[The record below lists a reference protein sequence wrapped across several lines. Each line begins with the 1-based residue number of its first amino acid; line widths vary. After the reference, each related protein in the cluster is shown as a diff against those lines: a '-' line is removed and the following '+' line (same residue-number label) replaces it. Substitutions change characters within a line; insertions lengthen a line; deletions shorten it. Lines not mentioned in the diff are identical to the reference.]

1 MKKKNQLLIIGLFM
15 TANAILLTSSQKAM
29 AGEGIV
35 APDGITA
42 ACGSVSLVCSSYGA
56 SWRWYPTKSNSVNT
70 DGSRRYINSDGE
82 NPGYVKDTNITGCA
96 SIGGY
101 WRYSLIVKQT
111 GKGYGT
117 SGDSWTKG
125 EQIGTMGIS
134 GPGDPGFRSYYLYGS
149 ADQQACLAKK
159 KDCTLYQQG
168 WNGKTING
176 QTIVEGTW
184 NQVQE
189 LYNDARAHDSKTY
202 KEGWGYNSNLAW
214 FCYAGKSFKAKAT
227 VGDQTTNYVVGS
239 DTNGNNEIGK
249 SITTKAISCNSSSG
263 CNVTFRFDLK
273 KLFSANSNY
282 NSTVYHIEKGSSV
295 SGPWSR
301 VSGYTSDKS
310 SSPATG
316 GTNVFSTTDKVKA
329 GDTLC
334 YRIGYKPHGS
344 FTSSTYRYVRACA
357 YGTGT
362 LGSSISIKTKRD
374 SSSDYANH
382 TEGAPLYVKPGDKV
396 DIRGT
401 FTPTYQILASR
412 NVSAV
417 TVGLNTRTANA
428 TIQNSFN
435 NLVEPDWN
443 NAFSV
448 KMENQTGIFNEVA
461 KNGTVGSGGAHDSD
475 RDYTVSSSDVGK
487 TLVATAHTNGL
498 NTTKT
503 TPKNVKIDFAS
514 NSYKATVNNDAV
526 SASNYIKVPYS
537 FKNSVEF
544 IDNDDSEKIV
554 YAGEQVSLENIVA
567 KVSPHEYNNS
577 SLGKYATIVP
587 NATIQICGANGECVE
602 KGIGSLNPSG
612 LLDGSEVSVSG
623 LGITLNVPDVS
634 AGNEFCITAK
644 IMPATSGEESPNM
657 DGEGDKQ
664 WSEAKSMCYTIAKR
678 PTLQDW
684 GGNVYSNGNIKTS
697 IADKR
702 RLKDPEGNEVSGGHY
717 IFGSWAELGIIAN
730 GSVTGFASGAG
741 YGYNNDYVD
750 PSNHSGGFNFC
761 NVSTL
766 SFANSGCSNKST
778 GGLESN
784 AITNKI
790 TNDQEGIVSKL
801 LQIIKAADGNNSI
814 REVGGLNDLGDL
826 SSGIR
831 LINKDDN
838 FTIDRN
844 IIYGGNYNTLEA
856 IPKVVIHAKN
866 ITIAC
871 DVTRI
876 DALLI
881 ADEDV
886 KTCNSDDENEENK
899 SQLRI
904 NGAIIA
910 KRLIPNRTYGAGT
923 GANSG
928 DSAEI
933 INFDPSLYL
942 WGMKSSNETSLNKS
956 NNIDTVYIRELAPRY

>member
-1 MKKKNQLLIIGLFM
+1 MKRKHQLLIIGLFVA
-15 TANAILLTSSQKAM
+15 ANAILLTSSQEVM

-35 APDGITA
+35 TPDGITA

-56 SWRWYPTKSNSVNT
+56 SWRWYPTNSNSVNT

-134 GPGDPGFRSYYLYGS
+134 GPGDPGFRSYYLYSS

-189 LYNDARAHDSKTY
+189 LYNDAKAHDPGTY

-239 DTNGNNEIGK
+239 DANGNNEIGK
-249 SITTKAISCNSSSG
+249 SITTKAISCNSNSG
-263 CNVTFRFDLK
+263 CDVTFRFDLK

-282 NSTVYHIEKGSSV
+282 NSTVYHIEKGSSA

-301 VSGYTSDKS
+301 VSGYTSDRS

-329 GDTLC
+329 GNTLC

-382 TEGAPLYVKPGDKV
+382 TEDAPLYVKPGDKV

-401 FTPTYQILASR
+401 FTPTYQVLASKS
-412 NVSAV
+412 VSAV

-448 KMENQTGIFNEVA
+448 KMENQHGIFNEVA
-461 KNGTVGSGGAHDSD
+461 KNGTVGSGSAHDSD
-475 RDYTVSSSDVGK
+475 RDYAVSSLDVGE

-554 YAGEQVSLENIVA
+554 YAGEQVSLKDIVA
-567 KVSPHEYNNS
+567 KVSPHEYKNS
-577 SLGKYATIVP
+577 PLGKYATIVP
-587 NATIQICGANGECVE
+587 NATIQICGANDECVE
-602 KGIGSLNPSG
+602 KGIGTLNPSG
-612 LLDGSEVSVSG
+612 LLDGIETQVSD

-634 AGNEFCITAK
+634 AGNKFCVTAK
-644 IMPATSGEESPNM
+644 IKPATSGEESPNM
-657 DGEGDKQ
+657 DGEGDKL
-664 WSEAKSMCYTIAKR
+664 WSEEKSMCYTVAKR
-678 PTLQDW
+678 PTLQVW

-717 IFGSWAELGIIAN
+717 IFGSWAELGVIAN
-730 GSVTGFASGAG
+730 RSVTGFASGAG
-741 YGYNNDYVD
+741 YGYNNDYVTL
-750 PSNHSGGFNFC
+750 SNHSGGFNFC

-766 SFANSGCSNKST
+766 SFANDKCSEETGSLGATLPLANDKESIKNRLEDLKKSGVSVIVPNK
-778 GGLESN
+778 GEEN
-784 AITNKI
+784 
-790 TNDQEGIVSKL
+790 VY
-801 LQIIKAADGNNSI
+801 IK
-814 REVGGLNDLGDL
+814 E
-826 SSGIR
+826 
-831 LINKDDN
+831 
-838 FTIDRN
+838 N
-844 IIYGGNYNTLEA
+844 IINMDPANTLDDL
-856 IPKVVIHAKN
+856 PKTVVYAENDIY
-866 ITIAC
+866 IRCGEEEDST
-871 DVTRI
+871 VTRI
-876 DALLI
+876 DAVLI
-881 ADEDV
+881 AENNV
-886 KTCNSDDENEENK
+886 VTCADQDGKEPDINSRRR
-899 SQLRI
+899 SHRLVI
-904 NGAIIA
+904 NGAVIA
-910 KRLIPNRTYGAGT
+910 GKLIANRTYGAAT
-923 GANSG
+923 GN
-928 DSAEI
+928 DSMVPAEI
-933 INFDPSLYL
+933 INFDPTLYL
-942 WGMKSSNETSLNKS
+942 WGNIGTSDDNTT
-956 NNIDTVYIRELAPRY
+956 NINMTTNYIRELPPRY